1 MSSPISVL
9 LDTMGIEDLC
19 AKYYISLRQSLFMG
33 SLYLILIG
41 NLLLLILT
49 TALQKVRKCTHIVEI
64 SEFFLSL
71 ISENLVVLKLPFFPY
86 LGSELCYFGKLQPE
100 KK

>member
-49 TALQKVRKCTHIVEI
+49 TALQKVRKCGNFRIFLSFTFYVKLILENVDSRSFKTAVFSILKEL
-64 SEFFLSL
+64 SLLFFL
-71 ISENLVVLKLPFFPY
+71 VK
-86 LGSELCYFGKLQPE
+86 
-100 KK
+100 

>member
-49 TALQKVRKCTHIVEI
+49 TALQKVSGQQALWKFHDFPVIQILREI
-64 SEFFLSL
+64 NF
-71 ISENLVVLKLPFFPY
+71 
-86 LGSELCYFGKLQPE
+86 
-100 KK
+100 